1 VRKSVWSLFVAFAL
15 AIIPASSNAA
25 TTAKSATAQPTT
37 PAKKPAAKPAAKPV
51 AKPVVT
57 KPVATK
63 GDGKIRL
70 DAALRPGGKLIDRPI
85 EWTITKA
92 NKDAAKPAEAL
103 VKQKG
108 PTVTALLAAGDY
120 VVTAKLGF
128 QEVSEPLSVGPGKPT
143 HKTVDLKAGYLHL
156 SMVPTAAAAR
166 IATPI
171 TWELYQYSRGTAAK
185 DSPKITAVT
194 APQTEFWVPGGSYTI
209 RAVYEKTT
217 TEIVIPLPA
226 GTNYDYTINL
236 YGGRLT
242 LTAVNARG
250 VAPVD
255 EVKWEIVKAIP
266 AATGTRETVT
276 QLIGPSQDFL
286 MREGK
291 YVAIA
296 HSAAITY
303 EIPFEIKSGK
313 PTRVKATLKTV
324 GSTAAVN

>member
-25 TTAKSATAQPTT
+25 TTAKPTTAQPTT

-70 DAALRPGGKLIDRPI
+70 DAALRPGGRLIDRAI

-92 NKDAAKPAEAL
+92 NKDPAKPAEAL

-128 QEVSEPLSVGPGKPT
+128 QEVSEPLTVGPGKPT
-143 HKTVDLKAGYLHL
+143 HRTVDLKAGYLHL
-156 SMVPTAAAAR
+156 SMVPTAAAAK

-171 TWELYQYSRGTAAK
+171 TWSF
-185 DSPKITAVT
+185 I
-194 APQTEFWVPGGSYTI
+194 
-209 RAVYEKTT
+209 
-217 TEIVIPLPA
+217 
-226 GTNYDYTINL
+226 
-236 YGGRLT
+236 
-242 LTAVNARG
+242 
-250 VAPVD
+250 
-255 EVKWEIVKAIP
+255 
-266 AATGTRETVT
+266 
-276 QLIGPSQDFL
+276 
-286 MREGK
+286 
-291 YVAIA
+291 
-296 HSAAITY
+296 
-303 EIPFEIKSGK
+303 
-313 PTRVKATLKTV
+313 
-324 GSTAAVN
+324 STAAAPRPRTARRSRR